1 MRFLLI
7 VLAFA
12 LLGCDPAPPGDDA
25 GPIETDAY
33 VPMPMPVLEVG
44 TGEGMFRSIAPG
56 DTLALVSGCQG
67 SQHVWV
73 GARAWGIDRRGTI
86 LDLSL
91 TRDRDGEVVSQAFH
105 VRISLQAVPNEPY
118 AEVTGLTLIV
128 PEPTEALEEDLTL
141 RITVTDANDVEL
153 SDERA
158 VRIAWDET
166 GGCG

>member
-1 MRFLLI
+1 MRTSLALLA
-7 VLAFA
+7 LA

-33 VPMPMPVLEVG
+33 VPAPVLEVG
-44 TGEGMFRSIAPG
+44 AGEGVFSSIAPG
-56 DTLALVSGCQG
+56 EMLPLVSGCQG

-73 GARAWGIDRRGTI
+73 GARAWGIERRGTI
-86 LDLSL
+86 LDLAL
-91 TRDRDGEVVSQAFH
+91 IRDRDDEVVSQAFH

-128 PEPTEALEEDLTL
+128 PEPDEALEEALTL
-141 RITVTDANDVEL
+141 RVTVTDANDVEL
-153 SDERA
+153 SDERP